1 MLFKNARWRKFVVP
15 LLLVMGINFSY
26 VPVTQAGDCSWKDV
40 FTLGI
45 SCVYKMARNG
55 LIRSYKREY
64 DKMVDEYAIKIANHI
79 NNSVNWNKIGK
90 ELGQGASDV
99 VLKAL
104 QSINWEEYGQKIGAG
119 LRKEFE
125 ATMDKLFAEKI
136 RPLLREIDMVLAN
149 RLEQADKIAENRL
162 KQLDGIIEARLKQV
176 DALIQSTF
184 DQFRVTV
191 DYTITKVRTD
201 LIDYT
206 FSKASEWRDE
216 TIAKIRKDLLD
227 HSFAEL
233 EKLRQAFRND
243 VEHVFD
249 RTEYLVKLVDCTE
262 EKVRIDMENTKKIAD
277 ELLKKC
283 PPLICGESKTSAKES
298 TPEICYEELN
308 LKKPPQSWEY
318 STLYDLNK
326 CDALRSLTPQ
336 SPVRRILN
344 VYLDLQAFAARMAC
358 IQRGAPQ
365 AKQHYMQDLE
375 EFGKQYDFWYSYQ

>member
-1 MLFKNARWRKFVVP
+1 
-15 LLLVMGINFSY
+15 
-26 VPVTQAGDCSWKDV
+26 
-40 FTLGI
+40 
-45 SCVYKMARNG
+45 
-55 LIRSYKREY
+55 
-64 DKMVDEYAIKIANHI
+64 
-79 NNSVNWNKIGK
+79 
-90 ELGQGASDV
+90 
-99 VLKAL
+99 
-104 QSINWEEYGQKIGAG
+104 
-119 LRKEFE
+119 
-125 ATMDKLFAEKI
+125 
-136 RPLLREIDMVLAN
+136 MVLAN

-184 DQFRVTV
+184 DQFRETV
-191 DYTITKVRTD
+191 SDTITKVRTD

-262 EKVRIDMENTKKIAD
+262 EKVRIDMENTFKKTAD
-277 ELLKKC
+277 YLLKKC
-283 PPLICGESKTSAKES
+283 PITICNSLTMPAKEP
-298 TPEICYEELN
+298 TPEICYKELG
-308 LKKPPQSWEY
+308 LKKLPQSWEY